1 MNTARSLL
9 AFAFCVGSVLAAML
23 GGCATEVSPPDDTS
37 PCREG
42 CGSIVG
48 TVVDATN
55 IATPVGQS
63 YVYVPVGVSSM
74 GGSPAYARQDHPIS
88 TYTADADGSFVLEDV
103 FEGPQT
109 LVVEPP
115 ADSGYAS
122 LEITLTVPADSTV
135 EIRITLVPN
144 ELAGSINSV
153 VVDPPSPTIAPQRTQ
168 QFAATV
174 LDSGG
179 SALDLTPIWVTT
191 GGLGT
196 ITEDGLFQAGDDK
209 GTARVIAIVG
219 EYSGQALV
227 SIADSPPPAVELDV
241 APSDGPSPLTVSA
254 VARAS
259 DIDGEVTAVE
269 IEWGDGTSNWTGT
282 GFPSVVQHTYH
293 RAGSYAPVAR
303 ATDDNGEV
311 GSASA
316 AVQVQNRP
324 PTCQLE
330 ATPTSGDVPL
340 DVSFSVSGS
349 DPDGSMSE
357 WKVDYGDGSVWGP
370 EPDPPASLAH
380 TYSAPGSY
388 EARLTAT
395 DNSGGAAYS
404 TVTIKAIDPSNA
416 LPEASLEVSPVSGP
430 APLSVTMTGSG
441 TDSDGSIVRYE
452 LDPEGDGVWDYDS
465 PDPPTSREH
474 QYAAAGTYVPRL
486 RVTDDKGAVATDSV
500 QVDVSAGPELSVTP
514 TVLQLGADET
524 TGSFTVFNNGG
535 GDLTWSVSESE
546 DWIVGLDPA
555 TGTNSGSVTVTVD
568 RSGLGG
574 GDYAG
579 TVSVSSNGGSAT
591 VQVQLGGAGT
601 YPKHWNIDS
610 RVFDVEIA
618 PDGTVWVSDWDAD
631 GVRVFDSGGTEQRF
645 IGGSGSADGQFDG
658 LTRIAFDANDQ
669 AYVGDHYNYRVQ
681 VFDLAGQFLRKW
693 GSQGTA
699 SGAQFE
705 TVWSVAIPSGGDVYV
720 LEDANHRIQRFQ
732 SDGTYVSAFGD
743 TDYNQPKG
751 MAIDSSGNFYVADKG
766 NHRIR
771 KLGPDGTSISE
782 WGSKG
787 SGDGQ
792 LDEPYDVAVDSSDRI
807 YVADLRNNRIQ
818 VFDSTG
824 DFLWSSEADYPGL
837 LNLPAGVEVSS
848 AGEVFVAEYG
858 GRRVTVLGPL
868 D

>member
-1 MNTARSLL
+1 
-9 AFAFCVGSVLAAML
+9 
-23 GGCATEVSPPDDTS
+23 
-37 PCREG
+37 
-42 CGSIVG
+42 
-48 TVVDATN
+48 
-55 IATPVGQS
+55 
-63 YVYVPVGVSSM
+63 
-74 GGSPAYARQDHPIS
+74 
-88 TYTADADGSFVLEDV
+88 
-103 FEGPQT
+103 
-109 LVVEPP
+109 
-115 ADSGYAS
+115 
-122 LEITLTVPADSTV
+122 
-135 EIRITLVPN
+135 
-144 ELAGSINSV
+144 
-153 VVDPPSPTIAPQRTQ
+153 
-168 QFAATV
+168 
-174 LDSGG
+174 
-179 SALDLTPIWVTT
+179 
-191 GGLGT
+191 
-196 ITEDGLFQAGDDK
+196 
-209 GTARVIAIVG
+209 
-219 EYSGQALV
+219 
-227 SIADSPPPAVELDV
+227 
-241 APSDGPSPLTVSA
+241 
-254 VARAS
+254 
-259 DIDGEVTAVE
+259 
-269 IEWGDGTSNWTGT
+269 
-282 GFPSVVQHTYH
+282 
-293 RAGSYAPVAR
+293 
-303 ATDDNGEV
+303 
-311 GSASA
+311 
-316 AVQVQNRP
+316 
-324 PTCQLE
+324 
-330 ATPTSGDVPL
+330 
-340 DVSFSVSGS
+340 
-349 DPDGSMSE
+349 
-357 WKVDYGDGSVWGP
+357 
-370 EPDPPASLAH
+370 
-380 TYSAPGSY
+380 
-388 EARLTAT
+388 
-395 DNSGGAAYS
+395 
-404 TVTIKAIDPSNA
+404 
-416 LPEASLEVSPVSGP
+416 
-430 APLSVTMTGSG
+430 
-441 TDSDGSIVRYE
+441 
-452 LDPEGDGVWDYDS
+452 
-465 PDPPTSREH
+465 
-474 QYAAAGTYVPRL
+474 VPRL